1 MRSVFTAAAG
11 PPLLFPPLLA
21 LRAGFLAARDRP
33 LDCCCASTLGCGGIC
48 ANHRLSASL
57 VRSKTRPAAF
67 AAAKRCVRTSA
78 AARVCSRTNS
88 SSCSTSSCS
97 ANAAL
102 SGATRDCAECSSSH
116 GAIVRALG
124 ATAALGAAF
133 ARFAALALLLLL
145 LLLLVA
151 ARFATLPPPLLLL
164 LLPPPAPL
172 AAAVDADASRLRR
185 IVRISALRMSEA
197 FVVES

>member
-1 MRSVFTAAAG
+1 M
-11 PPLLFPPLLA
+11 
-21 LRAGFLAARDRP
+21 
-33 LDCCCASTLGCGGIC
+33 
-48 ANHRLSASL
+48 
-57 VRSKTRPAAF
+57 
-67 AAAKRCVRTSA
+67 
-78 AARVCSRTNS
+78 
-88 SSCSTSSCS
+88 
-97 ANAAL
+97 
-102 SGATRDCAECSSSH
+102 H

-185 IVRISALRMSEA
+185 IVPITLLRLSEF

>member
-1 MRSVFTAAAG
+1 M
-11 PPLLFPPLLA
+11 
-21 LRAGFLAARDRP
+21 
-33 LDCCCASTLGCGGIC
+33 
-48 ANHRLSASL
+48 
-57 VRSKTRPAAF
+57 
-67 AAAKRCVRTSA
+67 
-78 AARVCSRTNS
+78 
-88 SSCSTSSCS
+88 
-97 ANAAL
+97 
-102 SGATRDCAECSSSH
+102 H

-145 LLLLVA
+145 LLLVA
-151 ARFATLPPPLLLL
+151 ARFATLPPSLLLL

-185 IVRISALRMSEA
+185 IVPITALRMSEA